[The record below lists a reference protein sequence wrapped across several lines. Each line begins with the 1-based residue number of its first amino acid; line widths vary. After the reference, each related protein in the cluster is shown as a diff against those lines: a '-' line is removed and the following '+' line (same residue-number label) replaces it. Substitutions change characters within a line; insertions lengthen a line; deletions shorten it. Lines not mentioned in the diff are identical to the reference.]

1 MHNTLE
7 NWIPL
12 GDKHRIALHRDE
24 MPMPSNPIDDLEGQ
38 VGCFP
43 VRTARNLNG
52 VFGDLYTCDELMNL
66 SKEAL
71 YKADYDTD
79 NLTDDLIKY
88 LEGKGLEVL
97 PVKLR
102 GYSQSE
108 WMDVLLWTFPD
119 EYGTEEEAQA
129 LARNVLSY
137 VARDL
142 GCWFRGD
149 IYTLGVEELIIYTAP
164 NGKTI
169 ERWETVSDVDTVY
182 TNYFDSRPEIDD
194 ILNRLEIDPADYGVT
209 DESLLQLQ
217 N

>member
-24 MPMPSNPIDDLEGQ
+24 TPIPENPVDEMEGE

-43 VRTARNLNG
+43 VRMARGYNG
-52 VFGDLYTCDELMNL
+52 VFADTDVCDEL
-66 SKEAL
+66 KELARETEATN
-71 YKADYDTD
+71 YR
-79 NLTDDLIKY
+79 DLENEMVDY
-88 LEGKGLEVL
+88 LEKKGLEVMTVSL
-97 PVKLR
+97 T
-102 GYSQSE
+102 GYSQGE
-108 WMDVLLWTFPD
+108 WMDVLLWTSRD
-119 EYGTEEEAQA
+119 KYGTEDNSAV
-129 LARNVLSY
+129 ARSLLSH

-149 IYTLGVEELIIYTAP
+149 VYVLAVEELVVYTAP
-164 NGKTI
+164 NGATI
-169 ERWETVSDVDTVY
+169 ERWEIVDNVDPVY
-182 TNYFDSRPEIDD
+182 QNYFDSRPELDD
-194 ILNRLEIDPADYGVT
+194 ILNRLEIDPANYGVT